1 MTIILTIIFIIA
13 FIGIAIVVDAG
24 CKSDEDREKLG
35 LGPKY
40 GFIEKGFENE
50 KN

>member
-1 MTIILTIIFIIA
+1 MGIAIVVFVIIFI
-13 FIGIAIVVDAG
+13 GIVIVVDAG
-24 CKSDEDREKLG
+24 CKSDEVREKLG